1 MDEEIRDRE
10 DIALPTPQAPS
21 SVSVIEHAEESS
33 HDNPLLEKVTTTA
46 PSPPRRTWMTFLQRE
61 LEFLGVTQIMIALIC
76 LCFGIIIC
84 SVISVSKVK
93 EEMFSSFKAGYPFW
107 GAVLFA
113 ISGILSVMCEK
124 KQEIY
129 LVWGRLGANGVS
141 SIASGIGTFLL
152 TINLKK
158 SFTSIHN
165 CQKIRENN
173 FCFLA
178 SFSTEIVAII
188 LCLTLLGFCCAMSLT
203 IYGIGDILKRNKIPE
218 DRLYEEV
225 NIYSSIYS
233 ELEDR
238 GKISSPTDS

>member
-1 MDEEIRDRE
+1 MDEEIRSRE
-10 DIALPTPQAPS
+10 DIALPTPQVPS
-21 SVSVIEHAEESS
+21 SASVIEYAEESF

-61 LEFLGVTQIMIALIC
+61 LEFLGVTQIIIALIC

-84 SVISVSKVK
+84 SILNFSEVK
-93 EEMFSSFKAGYPFW
+93 GEYFSSFEVGFPLW

-124 KQEIY
+124 KQEIC
-129 LVWGRLGANGVS
+129 LVGGRLGAN
-141 SIASGIGTFLL
+141 SISIIAAGIGIVLL

-158 SFTSIHN
+158 SLASIHN
-165 CQKIRENN
+165 CLETYEDE

-188 LCLTLLGFCCAMSLT
+188 LCLTILEFCCAMSLT
-203 IYGIGDILKRNKIPE
+203 IYGVGVILKRNKIPE
-218 DRLYEEV
+218 DGLYEEV
-225 NIYSSIYS
+225 NIYTSIYS

-238 GKISSPTDS
+238 GKTSSPTDS